1 MNRTPCIDNT
11 FLPRGSSR
19 GWGPATTGE
28 VVLMRGAW
36 RGKGVLERI
45 TAHPVL
51 ALGGSCGKGA
61 PGQSTALH
69 LRGRR
74 VAPTALALQA
84 APARASRPLARRS
97 RSTGSPAS
105 GLACSVL
112 QPAAEL
118 ASLTAFAALRQWR
131 RVSSR
136 SALTRAA
143 ASAGLAGRAGRGRP
157 AVRKA
162 QAVPRTAC
170 VPAHLL
176 GAAQARR
183 GLPGHAFAVAFVLL
197 HPREEPSRRA
207 VPAGGDLWSDEDR
220 RTGVGARSALREL
233 TRRNCLSATNEVSE
247 ASSATRPLAENR
259 SAVGAVRRPRN
270 HEPPA
275 GTAWRGA
282 KALNTPTGTA
292 QPEAKA
298 LKPLADTNQCH
309 ANALKPRA
317 NAASRHAQAPVT
329 CACSRKA
336 NPRNPKTLEQKLR
349 APHAS
354 PASGRSA

>member
-1 MNRTPCIDNT
+1 MSSKRSKNEAFTDDAVQGC
-11 FLPRGSSR
+11 LPFANLASLSSTCHS
-19 GWGPATTGE
+19 AMAFASLSL
-28 VVLMRGAW
+28 VV
-36 RGKGVLERI
+36 
-45 TAHPVL
+45 
-51 ALGGSCGKGA
+51 SSGKGA

-74 VAPTALALQA
+74 CALTALRCSVSRPRYSTHCAHCVRSVQTIA
-84 APARASRPLARRS
+84 TGQITKRAARAA
-97 RSTGSPAS
+97 TSP
-105 GLACSVL
+105 
-112 QPAAEL
+112 
-118 ASLTAFAALRQWR
+118 
-131 RVSSR
+131 
-136 SALTRAA
+136 
-143 ASAGLAGRAGRGRP
+143 GLAGRAGRGRP

-183 GLPGHAFAVAFVLL
+183 GLPGHAFAVALRNE
-197 HPREEPSRRA
+197 REEPSRQA